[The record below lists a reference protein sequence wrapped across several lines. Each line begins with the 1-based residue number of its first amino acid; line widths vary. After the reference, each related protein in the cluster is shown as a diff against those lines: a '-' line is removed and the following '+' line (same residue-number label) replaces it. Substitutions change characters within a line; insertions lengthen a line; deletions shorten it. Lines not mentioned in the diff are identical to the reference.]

1 MTQPAKKI
9 RVDAVLERR
18 RYAPVAGGDGS
29 GNLLFSI
36 TNTGDPL
43 RTSEVSMAIAFPGQA
58 DLLPLPFP
66 LGVKTLEP
74 DHSIDFGTIPVSLT
88 PGSGAAVV
96 LVRTA
101 DGSEISRALVRDV
114 PPVRF

>member
-1 MTQPAKKI
+1 MTNPAKKI

-18 RYAPVAGGDGS
+18 YHEVKGGGRGFD
-29 GNLLFSI
+29 NLLFSV

-43 RTSEVSMAIAFPGQA
+43 RTSEVSMAIAFPGQG

-66 LGVKTLEP
+66 AGVKTLEP
-74 DHSIDFGTIPVSLT
+74 DHSIDFGTVPGPLA

-96 LVRTA
+96 LMRNA
-101 DGSEISRALVRDV
+101 DGSEISRAPVRDI
-114 PPVRF
+114 PPL